1 MGHRSFRI
9 IAKFAV
15 SFPSRD
21 LPRDVNYDIT
31 VMLAKLLYLSIGF
44 RQSSR
49 GYLIALRATVVKVAL
64 LSHALDPHLAR
75 SVTGGRVAA
84 YGSQTQ
90 SRNIRGHR
98 HSGKSSVLR
107 RVV

>member
-64 LSHALDPHLAR
+64 LSHVPVLYPVR
-75 SVTGGRVAA
+75 SVWGEHAVDRESV
-84 YGSQTQ
+84 
-90 SRNIRGHR
+90 SR
-98 HSGKSSVLR
+98 SC
-107 RVV
+107 